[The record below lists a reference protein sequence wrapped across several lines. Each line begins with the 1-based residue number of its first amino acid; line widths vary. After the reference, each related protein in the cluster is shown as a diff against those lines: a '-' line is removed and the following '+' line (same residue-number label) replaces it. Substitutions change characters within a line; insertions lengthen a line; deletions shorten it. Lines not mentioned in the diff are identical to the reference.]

1 MLREFHTGSDRPL
14 VLSAAVRTV
23 RFSPAMVCLGI
34 SLSLLV
40 IGGAAGHSASQEKEK
55 SAGQDKQKKEAYE
68 VRQGGYVEKIDP
80 DVDYKDQM
88 PRIAPMEPVESMKT
102 FRLVPGLRIEQVATE
117 PLVADVVDMTFD
129 ENGRIYV
136 AELITYA
143 EFYDE
148 NGRMRVGDSIT
159 DAELQR
165 TGVVVTNTSRISLLE
180 DKDAD
185 GKFDVSTVFADGLSW
200 PTGLTCFDGGL
211 FVTSVPDLVY
221 LKDTDG
227 DDKADLREVVLTGFS
242 AANPVVCPNSLR
254 WGLDNRVHGM
264 GSGPE
269 LLAVMW
275 ENGAPGHKA
284 ESVSSGGR
292 DFSINPRTGELHL
305 ESGGAQFGMG
315 LDQWGRKFE
324 SSNSVPIEMVMYEDR
339 YIARNPYLAA
349 PSARLRIHADGS
361 TVYRTSRVEPWR
373 ILRTELRKKG
383 TFSGPVEGGGTPA
396 GYFTGACGLYV
407 YKGTALPEE
416 FRGNAFVA
424 EGSGNLVHRMRLD
437 PNGVA
442 FTARR
447 TETTR
452 EFLTSDEIWFR
463 PIQFTDGPDGALYM
477 ADFYREI
484 YELPDAIPAS
494 ARKYLDLLA
503 GSNRGRVYRFVPQG
517 FKQPAPVRL
526 GQMSTVELVG
536 LLAHPNGWHRNTA
549 SRLLYERQD
558 RKAVLPLAEM
568 TARPTSPL
576 GRMHAMYALDG
587 LGMLTPEIVL
597 PRLGDEHPR
606 VREHAVRLAEV
617 VLADSPAVRSK
628 LYTMVDDPDIRVR
641 YQLAF
646 TLGEILSDQATA
658 ALAAVAKSDVGD
670 KWIRLALLSSCF
682 GRAGDLF
689 AKLAA
694 DAEWRAT
701 KNGRSFLSQLA
712 EQSGLQK
719 RDDQVAEVFNALNGL
734 PDSEKTLLKA
744 VAGGLGKGLEKSKS
758 PLREKLAAG
767 GKVGQALAQ
776 MVEESRARAADE
788 KLPVDKRV
796 AAVRSLGLAS
806 SEVSQKILTELL
818 DSRQPQE
825 VQVAAIQTMGRF
837 QADWVAEA
845 VVESWGGF
853 TPKVRAEAAEALFAR
868 TERLATLLEA
878 VEAEDILPSQL
889 DPARVQF
896 LLAHSDEKIRESAKE
911 LFGGIKFARREEVI
925 EEYRDVLDVK
935 GDAALGKEVFKA
947 ECATCHLLEGVGYD
961 LGLPLNTIQNKGPEA
976 ILQAVLDPNRDVLP
990 QYLNYVVITDDGL
1003 SVTGMI
1009 DSETATSINLKRAE
1023 GESDTVLR
1031 TNIDEMANTGISIMP
1046 EGLEEQVDKK
1056 EMADLIAYLMSLL

>member
-1 MLREFHTGSDRPL
+1 MLRKSHFGSDRPPL
-14 VLSAAVRTV
+14 LSALVWIGGFRAVII
-23 RFSPAMVCLGI
+23 CLGV
-34 SLSLLV
+34 LAGLLV
-40 IGGAAGHSASQEKEK
+40 VGAPDGRCAS
-55 SAGQDKQKKEAYE
+55 QKKEEKKRAYE
-68 VRQGGYVEKIDP
+68 VRQGGYVEKMDP
-80 DVDYKDQM
+80 NVDYKDQM
-88 PRIAPMEPVESMKT
+88 PRIAPMEPEQSIKN

-117 PLVADVVDMTFD
+117 PLVADVVDMAFD
-129 ENGRIYV
+129 ENGRMYV

-148 NGRMRVGDSIT
+148 NGRMYAGELT
-159 DAELQR
+159 THAELQQK
-165 TGVVVTNTSRISLLE
+165 GGVVTNTSRVSLLE
-180 DKDAD
+180 DKDGD
-185 GKFDVSTVFADGLSW
+185 GKFDTSTVFAEGLSW
-200 PTGLTCFDGGL
+200 PAGLTCFDGGL
-211 FVTSVPDLVY
+211 FVATMPEVIY
-221 LKDTDG
+221 LKDTNG
-227 DDKADLREVVLTGFS
+227 DDKADVRKVVLSGFS
-242 AANPVVCPNSLR
+242 TSNPVMCPNSLR

-264 GSGPE
+264 GSGAK

-275 ENGAPGHKA
+275 ENGAAGRKA
-284 ESVSSGGR
+284 EPVSAGGR
-292 DFSINPRTGELHL
+292 DFSLDPRSGELRL
-305 ESGGAQFGMG
+305 ESGGSQFGMG
-315 LDQWGRKFE
+315 LDEWGRKFE
-324 SSNSVPIEMVMYEDR
+324 SSNIVPIEMVMYEDR
-339 YIARNPYLAA
+339 YVGRNPYLAA
-349 PSARLRIHADGS
+349 PSARLRIHADSGA
-361 TVYRTSRVEPWR
+361 VYRTSRVEPWR

-396 GYFTGACGLYV
+396 GYFTGACGVYV

-437 PNGVA
+437 PSGVA
-442 FTARR
+442 FTAHR
-447 TETTR
+447 TEKAH

-694 DAEWRAT
+694 DAQWRAT
-701 KNGRSFLSQLA
+701 KNGRGFLSQLA
-712 EQSGLQK
+712 EQAGLQK
-719 RDDQVAEVFNALNGL
+719 RDDQVAEVFNAMNGL
-734 PDSEKTLLKA
+734 PDNEKTLLKA
-744 VAGGLGKGLEKSKS
+744 VAAGLGKGLEKSNS
-758 PLREKLAAG
+758 PLRERLTAG

-776 MVEESRARAADE
+776 MVTEARAHAADG

-806 SEVSQKILTELL
+806 SDVAQEILADLL
-818 DSRQPQE
+818 DSRQPGQ
-825 VQVAAIQTMGRF
+825 VQVAAIQAMSRF

-845 VVESWGGF
+845 IVESWGGF

-868 TERLATLLEA
+868 TERLFALLEA
-878 VEAEDILPSQL
+878 VENEAIGPSQL

-896 LLAHSDEKIRESAKE
+896 LLSHSDEKIRRSAKKLLGGVE
-911 LFGGIKFARREEVI
+911 LARREEVI
-925 EEYRDVLDVK
+925 QSYHDVLALK
-935 GDAALGKEVFKA
+935 GDPALGKEVFKA

-961 LGLPLNTIQNKGPEA
+961 LGLPLNAIQNKGPEA

-990 QYLNYVVITDDGL
+990 QYLNYVVVTDDGL

-1031 TNIDEMANTGISIMP
+1031 TNIDEMVNTGISIMP

>member
-1 MLREFHTGSDRPL
+1 MLLKSCTGSDRPL
-14 VLSAAVRTV
+14 GSSAPVRTV
-23 RFSPAMVCLGI
+23 RFKPSMVCFGI
-34 SLSLLV
+34 LLTV
-40 IGGAAGHSASQEKEK
+40 LAIGSAAQRSVGQEKDK
-55 SAGQDKQKKEAYE
+55 SAGQEKQTKEVVE
-68 VRQGGYVEKIDP
+68 VRQGGYVEKMDP
-80 DVDYKDQM
+80 NVDYKDQM
-88 PRIAPMEPVESMKT
+88 PRIAPMGPEESMKT
-102 FRLVPGLRIEQVATE
+102 FHLVPEMRLEQVATE
-117 PLVADVVDMTFD
+117 PLVADVVDMAFD
-129 ENGRIYV
+129 ENGRMYV
-136 AELITYA
+136 AELVTYA
-143 EFYDE
+143 EFYDKD
-148 NGRMRVGDSIT
+148 GRMYAGDLINHAKLKPKGGT
-159 DAELQR
+159 A
-165 TGVVVTNTSRISLLE
+165 TNTSRVSLLE
-180 DKDAD
+180 DKDGD
-185 GKFDVSTVFADGLSW
+185 GKFDTSTIFAAGLSW
-200 PTGLTCFDGGL
+200 PAGLTCFDGGI
-211 FVTSVPDLVY
+211 FVATMPEVVY

-227 DDKADLREVVLTGFS
+227 DNKADLREVVLGGFS
-242 AANPVVCPNSLR
+242 TANPVICPNSLR

-275 ENGAPGHKA
+275 ENGAAGRKVEP
-284 ESVSSGGR
+284 VSAGGR
-292 DFSINPRTGELHL
+292 DFSLDPRSGELRL

-324 SSNSVPIEMVMYEDR
+324 SSNNVPIEMVMYEDR
-339 YIARNPYLAA
+339 YIARNPYLPA

-361 TVYRTSRVEPWR
+361 AVYRTSRVEPWR
-373 ILRTELRKKG
+373 ILRTELRKTG
-383 TFSGPVEGGGTPA
+383 AFSGPLEGGGTPA
-396 GYFTGACGLYV
+396 GYFTGACGVYV

-447 TETTR
+447 TEKAH

-477 ADFYREI
+477 ADFYREL

-503 GSNRGRVYRFVPQG
+503 GNDRGRVYRFVPEG
-517 FKQPAPVRL
+517 FKQPPPVRL
-526 GQMSTVELVG
+526 GEMSTVELVG

-558 RKAVLPLAEM
+558 RKAILPLAEM
-568 TARPTSPL
+568 SAGPDSPL
-576 GRMHAMYALDG
+576 GRMHAMYALEG
-587 LGMLTPEIVL
+587 LDMLTPEIVL
-597 PRLGDEHPR
+597 PRLDDEHPR
-606 VREHAVRLAEV
+606 VREHAVRLAEA
-617 VLADSPAVRSK
+617 VLADSPAVRNK

-646 TLGEILSDQATA
+646 TLGDISGDQATA
-658 ALAAVAKSDVGD
+658 ALTALAKSDVGD

-689 AKLAA
+689 ARLAA
-694 DAEWRAT
+694 DVEWRAG

-712 EQSGLQK
+712 EQAGLQK

-734 PDSEKTLLKA
+734 PDDEETLLKA

-776 MVEESRARAADE
+776 MVEESRARATDE

-806 SEVSQKILTELL
+806 SEVAEEILTELL
-818 DSRQPQE
+818 DSRQPRE
-825 VQVAAIQTMGRF
+825 VQVAAIQAMGRF
-837 QADWVAEA
+837 QADWVANA
-845 VVESWGGF
+845 IVESWGGF
-853 TPKVRAEAAEALFAR
+853 TPKVRGEAAEALFAR
-868 TERLATLLEA
+868 TERLPTLLEA
-878 VEAEDILPSQL
+878 IEDEDILPSQL

-896 LLAHSDEKIRESAKE
+896 LLSHADEKIREAAQE
-911 LFGGIKFARREEVI
+911 LLGGIALARREEVVQR
-925 EEYRDVLDVK
+925 YGDVLAVK

-947 ECATCHLLEGVGYD
+947 ECSTCHLLEGVGYD
-961 LGLPLNTIQNKGPEA
+961 LGLPLDAIQNKGPEA
-976 ILQAVLDPNRDVLP
+976 ILLAVLDPNRDVLP
-990 QYLNYVVITDDGL
+990 QYLNYVVVTDDGL

-1031 TNIDEMANTGISIMP
+1031 TNIDEMVNTGISIMP